1 MLSLF
6 WGRTRWPRKKL
17 RETIKANHG
26 REFGLYRAKVTRYAG
41 KFREMSRLLRVKADL
56 QQVVVSAEYG
66 SHKFT
71 SRGRTADDE
80 DGEAL
85 DVDIGERVKAI
96 VLDEDGFW
104 TPLVHILHIA
114 MPIIMLLRMLDSN
127 KPVIGKVYDRM
138 FLLGERLKKLEATV
152 PWAAAMGQKHAARWE
167 YLHSPFHAAAY
178 ALDPEFLETSGEL
191 DSATMDGLMLVFER
205 MCLRDAIMASADPD
219 SAWRSLTTTSPEV
232 VTRIAQVEMEF
243 AIYQRHDG
251 AFSRPS
257 VIANA
262 KTMEPAMWWGMYGRH
277 LPLLSSIAPQV
288 LAQPAAASAAER
300 NWSVYGQIKGLNKTG
315 MAHKTADKLVY
326 CHETMHTQLRM
337 QNAGW
342 RADVEP
348 WEEDLTDDESE
359 SDNSG
364 NEQDEDELVLTE
376 AQILRLTA

>member
-1 MLSLF
+1 M
-6 WGRTRWPRKKL
+6 
-17 RETIKANHG
+17 
-26 REFGLYRAKVTRYAG
+26 
-41 KFREMSRLLRVKADL
+41 
-56 QQVVVSAEYG
+56 
-66 SHKFT
+66 
-71 SRGRTADDE
+71 
-80 DGEAL
+80 
-85 DVDIGERVKAI
+85 
-96 VLDEDGFW
+96 
-104 TPLVHILHIA
+104 
-114 MPIIMLLRMLDSN
+114 
-127 KPVIGKVYDRM
+127 
-138 FLLGERLKKLEATV
+138 EATV

-376 AQILRLTA
+376 AQILRLTV